1 MSGFIQA
8 SDWLSSCTVPLLHV
22 RAVARGRPAWYCP
35 GTSVL
40 GHLPVPPRAVTE
52 ESAVFRPTQ
61 IRLDYG
67 RLKGDSRFRTIAT
80 RNPVISWAA
89 QATAPGVAQAAF
101 RVTVRTSSEELW
113 DSGWTESREQ
123 HVAYQ
128 GKAFPLGKRCYV
140 GVQIRDTMAN
150 VSEAYEDHFFFCQ
163 PDHWDAPWIGASV
176 DVVRR
181 PVTFRKAFRIE
192 REIESAC
199 LFGCGLGYH
208 EFAINGR
215 NVDVSQMDPAHTD
228 YSKTCSFVA
237 FPEVESC
244 LSPGENVL
252 ECIVADGWRRIDS
265 PLLDK
270 HMGGRKIEFDG
281 VPQLSAF
288 LSIRYVDGTSE
299 TVRTDGSWLWAHGPL
314 VECNLFDGSVYDA
327 SQQIHEGTYKPIIAL
342 DPPGG
347 GMQVMTL
354 EPIREKEVYTPLTI
368 FEPREGIYVV
378 DFGQNL
384 AGVTRIRLPKAMTPG
399 QTIVIRH
406 AEFLDE
412 DGTLYTAPLRE
423 ARSTDTYI
431 AGGKGL
437 DLEQWQPK
445 FTYHGFRYAQIEGYG
460 ARITKDDISA
470 VALYTDVASG
480 SLFTCGS
487 ALLNQIHKN
496 VVMTEK
502 ANIHS
507 ILTDCPQR
515 DERMGWMNDATVRF
529 EETPYNFD
537 IGRLFPK
544 VVRDILGA
552 QQDGAFTCTVPYV
565 FGGNPADPVCSSFL
579 VAGYEA
585 LLHTGNTEIVAEAFD
600 GFAAWEDVLLAR
612 SDGYIVNYSYYGDWA
627 GPAYA
632 CEGEDGAKSAVTDGH
647 LMSTGYSY
655 LNCKLLAEFAGVIGR
670 DAEKAKYEDLKRRIG
685 EAFLRKW
692 FNPETGIVDKGSQA
706 SQAFSLWLGLID
718 AAHEAKVAKVMCD
731 DLRNNDYRI
740 TTGNLCTRYLVD
752 MLAKHGYV
760 DDVYTLLTRE
770 EYPSYGF
777 MIQNEATTI
786 WERFELKKNPGMNS
800 HSHPMFGSVGYWF
813 YAYLVGVQPVE
824 YGFGKVRIKPYIPSA
839 LLSAQAVVATVKGEG
854 VPGILTLAASR
865 DSVKIIAAEK
875 ESIRTGGEVKLA

>member
-1 MSGFIQA
+1 
-8 SDWLSSCTVPLLHV
+8 
-22 RAVARGRPAWYCP
+22 
-35 GTSVL
+35 
-40 GHLPVPPRAVTE
+40 
-52 ESAVFRPTQ
+52 VFRPTQ
-61 IRLDYG
+61 IRVDYG
-67 RLKGDSRFRTIAT
+67 ALKGDSRFRTIAT

-89 QATAPGVAQAAF
+89 QATVAGTFQAAF
-101 RVTVRTSSEELW
+101 RVTVRTASEELW
-113 DSGWTESREQ
+113 DSAWTEGRKQ
-123 HVAYQ
+123 QVTYQ
-128 GKAFPLGKRCYV
+128 GKALPLGRRCHV
-140 GVQIRDTMAN
+140 TVQIRDNQWN
-150 VSEAYEDHFFFCQ
+150 VSEAHEDHFFFCQ

-176 DVVRR
+176 DEARK
-181 PVTFRKAFRIE
+181 PIYFRKAFRVD
-192 REIESAC
+192 REVASAC

-208 EFAINGR
+208 EFSINGR
-215 NVDVSQMDPAHTD
+215 AVDTSQMDPAHTD
-228 YSKTCSFVA
+228 YSRICNFAA
-237 FPEVESC
+237 FPEIEHC
-244 LSPGENVL
+244 LRPGENVL
-252 ECIVADGWRRIDS
+252 ECVVADGWRRIDS
-265 PLLDK
+265 PFLDR
-270 HMGGRKIEFDG
+270 HMGGRRIGFAG

-288 LSIRYVDGTSE
+288 LSIGYADGLSE

-314 VECNLFDGSVYDA
+314 LECNLYDGAVYDA
-327 SQQIHEGTYKPIIAL
+327 NKQICECAYRPVKTL

-347 GMQVMTL
+347 KMQVMTL
-354 EPIREKEVYTPLTI
+354 EPIREKEVYAPLTI
-368 FEPREGIYVV
+368 FEPREGSYVV

-399 QTIVIRH
+399 QTIRIRH

-412 DGTLYTAPLRE
+412 DGTLYRAPLRG
-423 ARSTDTYI
+423 ARCMDTYI
-431 AGGKGL
+431 ASGNGL
-437 DLEQWQPK
+437 DLEWWQPK
-445 FTYHGFRYAQIEGYG
+445 FTYHGFRYAQVEGYG
-460 ARITKDDISA
+460 ARITKADIAA
-470 VALYTDVASG
+470 VAFYTDVASG

-529 EETPYNFD
+529 EETPYNVD

-544 VVRDILGA
+544 VVRDILA
-552 QQDGAFTCTVPYV
+552 VQKDGAFTCTVPYV

-585 LLHTGNTEIVAEAFD
+585 LLHTGNTEIIAEAFD
-600 GFAAWEDVLLAR
+600 GFAAWEDVLLSR

-632 CEGEDGAKSAVTDGH
+632 CVGEDGAKSAVTDGN

-655 LNCKLLAEFAGVIGR
+655 LNCRLLAEFAAVIGR
-670 DAEKAKYEDLKRRIG
+670 DAERARYEDLQARIR
-685 EAFLRKW
+685 EAFLRRW
-692 FNPETGIVDKGSQA
+692 FNADTGMVDKGSQA

-718 AAHEAKVAKVMCD
+718 AEHEAKAAAIMHD
-731 DLRNNDYRI
+731 DLQNNRYRI

-760 DDVYTLLTRE
+760 DDVYKLLTRE

-786 WERFELKKNPGMNS
+786 WERFELKKSPGMNS

-813 YAYLVGVQPVE
+813 YAYLVGVQPAE
-824 YGFGKVRIKPYIPSA
+824 YGFGKVRIRPYIPTA
-839 LLSAQAVVATVKGEG
+839 LLSAQAVVATVKGDIAVKWTKRYGKTYLYIDIPFGVTAEVDTPEG
-854 VPGILTLAASR
+854 T
-865 DSVKIIAAEK
+865 
-875 ESIRTGGEVKLA
+875 RTVGSGSHDFVLN